1 MGRFGKSEFLEQ
13 KTEPLEYLPTI
24 LYLCPSKRHPL
35 PPCEI
40 YIYIYIYIG
49 PLKGHYSYLWGVFG
63 VGRGDFPTPPKI
75 PLGKGCIR
83 LPTP

>member
-40 YIYIYIYIG
+40 YIYIYIYIWG
-49 PLKGHYSYLWGVFG
+49 P
-63 VGRGDFPTPPKI
+63 
-75 PLGKGCIR
+75 
-83 LPTP
+83 

>member
-40 YIYIYIYIG
+40 YIYIYIYIYIAPKR
-49 PLKGHYSYLWGVFG
+49 PLFLSLGGFG
-63 VGRGDFPTPPKI
+63 G
-75 PLGKGCIR
+75 GKG
-83 LPTP
+83 